1 MKVTRGVLL
10 RDFLIFCLKLGL
22 DAAKDGFLVFL
33 SVGSLA
39 VDLVQKNDDRRNFYR
54 VMELGERI
62 DLWLNLYG
70 AAGAIEETDD
80 GLFGASPA
88 GSNTLLGQLEQLI
101 RGGDEVRRK
110 RRGPGVEPGDPRP
123 GGTAGR

>member
-1 MKVTRGVLL
+1 MKVRRGVLV

-22 DAAKDGFLVFL
+22 DAAKDGLLMFL

-70 AAGAIEETDD
+70 AAEALEGTDD
-80 GLFGASPA
+80 GLFGASRA
-88 GSNTLLGQLEQLI
+88 GSDTLLGQLEQLI
-101 RGGDEVRRK
+101 RGGDEPRHG
-110 RRGPGVEPGDPRP
+110 RGRSRP
-123 GGTAGR
+123 ESGGHSGGTTEP